1 MGESGA
7 IAAPGAIVNA
17 IEDALEP
24 FDTEPMTLP
33 ITPEQ
38 IWRATRDGGE
48 E

>member
-17 IEDALEP
+17 IEDAIEE
-24 FDTEPMTLP
+24 FDTAPLTPP
-33 ITPEQ
+33 ISPETV
-38 IWRATRDGGE
+38 WRAINHGGE